1 MSETEAIETLGALV
15 EYIQVVNE
23 VVEAYLNGETDISSL
38 KELSE
43 GMKNILK
50 SFEEVE

>member
-1 MSETEAIETLGALV
+1 MEQDEKDIVLV
-15 EYIQVVNE
+15 AMMEYLCLVKE

-38 KELSE
+38 EELSE
-43 GMKNILK
+43 GMKNILE

>member
-38 KELSE
+38 EELSE
-43 GMKNILK
+43 GMKNILE

>member
-1 MSETEAIETLGALV
+1 MSETEAIETLGTLV

-38 KELSE
+38 EELNE
-43 GMKNILK
+43 GMKSILE
-50 SFEEVE
+50 SFKEVE